1 MKFKKKLFIL
11 SLISIFINSTYAQ
24 DLHLKANVFLNSLSD
39 DIRSKAHFTMKD
51 PERYNIQFVPIAR
64 KGASFHDFNDE
75 QKELALELLR
85 ASLSREGFRKS
96 TEIIELEKVLIV
108 VENNKNK
115 MPDGSPMRDPLK
127 YYVWIFGDPSNN
139 NFWGWRFEGH
149 HLSLS
154 FTSNDNQIVSSTPS
168 FFGSNPAIVDVK
180 GFDHQEVLKL
190 ETDLGFKLVNSLNM
204 EQLAVAR
211 FSDTAPEEIITRNN
225 KTVEHIEPSGISFSQ
240 FEDKQKEIFL
250 DLLNVY
256 IDNYEAGYSEILRK
270 RIQLAGVENLA
281 FAWAGS
287 LQPGAG
293 HYYRIQGPMLLIEY
307 DNIQN
312 NANHVHSAVRD
323 LSNDFAEDLLKAHYQ
338 ESH

>member
-1 MKFKKKLFIL
+1 MTFKKLFTL
-11 SLISIFINSTYAQ
+11 SLTLLFINSIYAQ
-24 DLHLKANVFLNSLSD
+24 DLYLKANAFLNSLSPE
-39 DIRSKAHFTMKD
+39 IRSKAYFTMND
-51 PERYNIQFVPIAR
+51 PERYNIQFIPIAR
-64 KGASFHDFNDE
+64 KGASFYDFNNE
-75 QKELALELLR
+75 QKKLALELLR
-85 ASLSREGFRKS
+85 ASLSSEGYRKS
-96 TEIIELEKVLIV
+96 TQIIELEKVLKV
-108 VENNKNK
+108 VENNNRK
-115 MPDGSPMRDPLK
+115 MPDGSLMRDPLK
-127 YYVWIFGDPSNN
+127 YFIWVFGDPSND

-168 FFGSNPAIVDVK
+168 FFGSNPAIVDVE
-180 GFDHQEVLKL
+180 GFDHREVLKL
-190 ETDLGFKLVNSLNM
+190 ETDLGFKMVNSLSK

-225 KTVEHIEPSGISFSQ
+225 KTAENIEPSGISFSQ
-240 FEDKQKEIFL
+240 FDDKQKEIFL

-256 IDNYEAGYSEILRK
+256 IDNYEAGYTETLRK

-312 NANHVHSAVRD
+312 NANHVHSVLRD

-338 ESH
+338 NDH

>member
-1 MKFKKKLFIL
+1 MISKKTFLLSITLLLFNYT
-11 SLISIFINSTYAQ
+11 FAQ
-24 DLHLKANVFLNSLSD
+24 DLFHKANVFLNSLSD
-39 DIRSKAHFTMKD
+39 DLKSKAHYTLDD
-51 PERYNIQFVPIAR
+51 PERFNIQFVPIAR

-75 QKELALELLR
+75 QKKLALDLLR
-85 ASLSREGFRKS
+85 ASLSNEGFRKS

-108 VENNKNK
+108 VENNRNK

-127 YYVWIFGDPSNN
+127 YYIWVFGDPSQD

-154 FTSNDNQIVSSTPS
+154 FTSNDNQLVSSTPS
-168 FFGSNPAIVDVK
+168 FFGSNPAIVNVD

-190 ETDLGFKLVNSLNM
+190 ETDLGFKMVNSLNK
-204 EQLAVAR
+204 EQLAIAL
-211 FSDTAPEEIITRNN
+211 FSNTAPKEIITRNN
-225 KTVEHIEPSGISFSQ
+225 RKAENLDPKGISYGQ
-240 FEDKQKEIFL
+240 LNDKQKEIFL

-256 IDNYEAGYSEILRK
+256 IDNYEAGYSETLRR
-270 RIQLAGVENLA
+270 RIQQAGVENLS

-287 LQPGAG
+287 LQSGTG

-312 NANHVHSAVRD
+312 NANHVHSVVRD

-338 ESH
+338 DAH

>member
-1 MKFKKKLFIL
+1 MKPIRSIFVYL
-11 SLISIFINSTYAQ
+11 SLLFATQVNAQ
-24 DLHLKANVFLNSLSD
+24 DLYQKANAFLDALSPEL
-39 DIRSKAHFTMKD
+39 RSKAHFTLDD
-51 PERYNIQFVPIAR
+51 PERFNIHFVPIAR

-75 QKELALELLR
+75 QKKLALDLLR
-85 ASLSREGFRKS
+85 ASLSNEGFRKS

-108 VENNKNK
+108 VENNQNK

-127 YYVWIFGDPSNN
+127 YYIWVFGDPSQD

-154 FTSNDNQIVSSTPS
+154 FTSNDNQVVSSTPS
-168 FFGSNPAIVDVK
+168 FFGSNPAIVNVD
-180 GFDHQEVLKL
+180 GFDHQEVLKS
-190 ETDLGFKLVNSLNM
+190 ETDLGFKLVNSLNK
-204 EQLAVAR
+204 ENLAIAL
-211 FSDTAPEEIITRNN
+211 FSDTAPKEIITKNN
-225 KTVEHIEPSGISFSQ
+225 RKAENLDPKGISYGQ
-240 FEDKQKEIFL
+240 LNDKQKEIFL

-256 IDNYEAGYSEILRK
+256 IDNYEAGYSETLRK
-270 RIQLAGVENLA
+270 RIEQAGVENLS

-287 LQPGAG
+287 LQPGTG

-312 NANHVHSAVRD
+312 NANHVHSVVRD

-338 ESH
+338 DDH

>member
-1 MKFKKKLFIL
+1 MTFKKLFFL
-11 SLISIFINSTYAQ
+11 LLTFLFINSIYAQ
-24 DLHLKANVFLNSLSD
+24 DLYVKANAFLNSLSD
-39 DIRSKAHFTMKD
+39 DIRSKALFTLDD
-51 PERYNIQFVPIAR
+51 PERHHINFVPIAR
-64 KGASFHDFNDE
+64 NGATFHDFNDE

-85 ASLSREGFRKS
+85 ASLSNEGYRKS

-127 YYVWIFGDPSNN
+127 YYLCIFGDPSNN

-154 FTSNDNQIVSSTPS
+154 FTSNDNHIISSTPS
-168 FFGSNPAIVDVK
+168 FFGSNPAIVAVE

-190 ETDLGFKLVNSLNM
+190 ETDFGFKLVNSLNG
-204 EQLAVAR
+204 EQLAIAR
-211 FSDTAPEEIITRNN
+211 FSDTAPREIITLNN
-225 KTVEHIEPSGISFSQ
+225 KTVENIEPRGIFFKQ
-240 FEDKQKEIFL
+240 LEDKQKEIFL

-287 LQPGAG
+287 LEPGAG

-307 DNIQN
+307 DNTQN
-312 NANHVHSAVRD
+312 NANHVHSVVRD
-323 LSNDFAEDLLKAHYQ
+323 LSNDFAEDLLRAHYQ
-338 ESH
+338 EDH

>member
-1 MKFKKKLFIL
+1 MTYKKLFIL
-11 SLISIFINSTYAQ
+11 SLALLIINNIYGQ
-24 DLHLKANVFLNSLSD
+24 DLYQKANAFLNSLSPE
-39 DIRSKAHFTMKD
+39 IRSKAYFTMND
-51 PERYNIQFVPIAR
+51 PERYNIQFVPISR

-85 ASLSREGFRKS
+85 ASLSNEGYRKS
-96 TEIIELEKVLIV
+96 TQIIELEKVLIV

-127 YYVWIFGDPSNN
+127 YYLCIFGDPSNN

-190 ETDLGFKLVNSLNM
+190 ETDLGFKLVNSLNE
-204 EQLAVAR
+204 EQLAIAR
-211 FSDTAPEEIITRNN
+211 FSDTAPREIITRNN
-225 KTVEHIEPSGISFSQ
+225 KTAENIEPRGISFNQ
-240 FEDKQKEIFL
+240 FEGTQKEIFL

-256 IDNYEAGYSEILRK
+256 IDNYEVDYKETLRE
-270 RIQLAGVENLA
+270 RIQLAGVENLT

-287 LQPGAG
+287 LDPGAG

-307 DNIQN
+307 DNTQN
-312 NANHVHSAVRD
+312 NANHVHSVVRD

-338 ESH
+338 NDH